1 MPKVHI
7 FWDNSNIHFVGRN
20 NVMPKKEPNEDPVL
34 FRSYFKNL
42 FILAHRGR
50 DIGKVF
56 MVGSIPPKNSSLW
69 THVESLGIT
78 VELLERTA
86 KNKEVGVDQT
96 LQNSMFRTAFQSNKG
111 DIFVVLTG
119 DGAGEK
125 LGKGFLHDLK
135 LLYNNGFN
143 IELISWENGC
153 HGELQKFVKSNG
165 LFIPLENY
173 YYEVTYI
180 KNVRR
185 AKETIDFSDLGINK
199 ASE

>member
-1 MPKVHI
+1 
-7 FWDNSNIHFVGRN
+7 
-20 NVMPKKEPNEDPVL
+20 MPKKEPNGDPIL

-56 MVGSIPPKNSSLW
+56 MVGSIPPKKSSLW
-69 THVESLGIT
+69 THVKSLGIT
-78 VELLERTA
+78 VELLERTR

-96 LQNSMFRTAFQSNKG
+96 LQNSMFRTAFQANKG

-135 LLYNNGFN
+135 LLYNSGFN

-153 HGELQKFVKSNG
+153 HGELKKFVKSNG

-185 AKETIDFSDLGINK
+185 AKETVDFSDLGTNK